1 MIITQDWMVYQND
14 VLSTRKMELN
24 LPNGGVF

>member
-14 VLSTRKMELN
+14 VLNTRKMELN